1 MKRAPLPVAIE
12 ALREKANEYHRDA
25 DGWKVSPQ
33 TTEERDRI
41 MKHALKLHV
50 EVVEL
55 EREIAGT

>member
-1 MKRAPLPVAIE
+1 VKRAPLPVAIE

-33 TTEERDRI
+33 TTEERGRLLRRV
-41 MKHALKLHV
+41 LKLHV